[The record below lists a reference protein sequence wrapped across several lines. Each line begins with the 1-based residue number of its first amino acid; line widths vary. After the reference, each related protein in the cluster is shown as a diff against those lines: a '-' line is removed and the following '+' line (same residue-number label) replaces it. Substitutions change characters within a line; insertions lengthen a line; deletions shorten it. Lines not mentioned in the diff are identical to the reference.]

1 MTLEILPIEIFRL
14 QIEFAFTHI
23 NRISIVRDE
32 DGVFLVPLGQN
43 ETTPNVL
50 LTFPVFDDIDFL
62 WEGYAHWLH
71 GDLVIPCEDNKIVDC
86 LDSFIQECIEMG
98 DWEEA
103 LHDYLIQLDIVG
115 L

>member
-14 QIEFAFTHI
+14 QIEFAQTHVD
-23 NRISIVRDE
+23 RISIVRDA

-62 WEGYAHWLH
+62 WSGYAHWEDGKLR
-71 GDLVIPCEDNKIVDC
+71 IPEENKVVDC

-103 LHDYLIQLDIVG
+103 LHDYLIQLDSVG